1 MLDYKPCGST
11 VSDCIAMLLKDV
23 KDEFER
29 LTGTK
34 LTDLTCEHNP
44 RTHGWNLRREN
55 GKNYELPYRAY
66 YISDPLDYQTM
77 ITAAARSLI
86 TGYDIA
92 GAQSIESKKITKK
105 EKKQMKQDC
114 TLAEAMYQSK
124 VDAIQ
129 DETKC
134 KKKAL
139 DAEEQEKLAKAYMD
153 LELESMLEHVDKWAE
168 ELFAR
173 YEALHR
179 KGFADDLA
187 IEILKI
193 YISNH

>member
-1 MLDYKPCGST
+1 
-11 VSDCIAMLLKDV
+11 
-23 KDEFER
+23 
-29 LTGTK
+29 
-34 LTDLTCEHNP
+34 
-44 RTHGWNLRREN
+44 
-55 GKNYELPYRAY
+55 
-66 YISDPLDYQTM
+66 
-77 ITAAARSLI
+77 
-86 TGYDIA
+86 
-92 GAQSIESKKITKK
+92 
-105 EKKQMKQDC
+105 MKQDC

-124 VDAIQ
+124 VEAIQ
-129 DETKC
+129 DETKG

-153 LELESMLEHVDKWAE
+153 LELESMLENVDKWAE